1 MELTIRIQDPS
12 GAVGRDVTVRA
23 EEEHRVGDLL
33 GVLVDVME
41 WPRAT
46 FEGAE
51 LAYEVRRMGD
61 ARALDHG
68 TLIASLGLV
77 RGDALVLG
85 PVPAGER

>member
-23 EEEHRVGDLL
+23 EDGHLVADLL
-33 GVLVDVME
+33 DVLVDVME

-46 FEGAE
+46 FAGTE
-51 LAYEVRRMGD
+51 LVYEVRRMGD
-61 ARALDHG
+61 ARPLDHG
-68 TLIASLGLV
+68 TPIVSLGLG

-85 PVPAGER
+85 PVASG